1 MAETPKD
8 PIATFPHS
16 EDLSIMARG
25 TGVALFGGL
34 LGSVTG
40 WIGQLLLARLLGPG
54 GFGSYSIGL
63 AIVGVAAQLSTVGL
77 SSATI
82 YFVARYAHDEAAKAR
97 DVLVQ
102 SIGASLFVGLIAGG
116 ILFLL
121 SPIVAKY
128 FLHRPE
134 LTSMIRIFAF
144 SIGFS
149 AGIRVATAA
158 TTVSYQLG
166 YRVYLDLFTNSAFLL
181 LFLIFYS
188 IGERLTGAAVAFLL
202 SSILGF
208 AASAYSLL
216 RVYPTFFAASKPS
229 SLVLSELLS
238 YSMPAFAASLFW
250 APRGWMD
257 RLLIGYFRSPA
268 EVGWYQAASQSVSPL
283 YLAAFAVNSIAAPMT
298 ANLYNRGE
306 RMRLGETFR
315 VSSKWMLYSTLLVF
329 TAVIAGPGDVLKVFF
344 GRGYQNGVAPLLILS
359 IGAIIDSADGTARS
373 MLLLTGHQQVLLRIA
388 AASLPVQIILDVC
401 LIPRFGI
408 AGAAVAEVVLSIL
421 LSTWMLLAVR
431 RLLGMSPYDRRYVK
445 GLLATFVAGAGL
457 YLIGTSGISTP
468 AVRLMLRGSLAV
480 AIFGAVMLAAGLD
493 SEDRLLLVAAL
504 KRYIASDSYR

>member
-1 MAETPKD
+1 MVERPKD
-8 PIATFPHS
+8 PIAASPHS

-25 TGVALFGGL
+25 TGVALVGGL
-34 LGSVTG
+34 LGSVVG
-40 WIGQLLLARLLGPG
+40 WISQLVLARLLGPG
-54 GFGSYSIGL
+54 GFGSYSIGI
-63 AIVGVAAQLSTVGL
+63 AIVGVVAQLSTLGL
-77 SSATI
+77 SSAAI
-82 YFVARYAHDEAAKAR
+82 YFVARYAQQEAAKAR

-116 ILFLL
+116 MLFLL
-121 SPIVAKY
+121 SPLVAKY
-128 FLHRPE
+128 FFHRPE
-134 LTSMIRIFAF
+134 LTSMIRIFAL

-149 AGIRVATAA
+149 AGIRVAMAA
-158 TTVSYQLG
+158 TTASYKLA
-166 YRVYLDLFTNSAFLL
+166 YRVYLDLFSNGAFLV
-181 LFLIFYS
+181 LFLIFYLV
-188 IGERLTGAAVAFLL
+188 GERLLGAAAAFLL
-202 SSILGF
+202 STILGF
-208 AASAYSLL
+208 AASAYSLRRL
-216 RVYPTFFAASKPS
+216 YPTFFAASKPS
-229 SLVLSELLS
+229 SLMLSELLT

-306 RMRLGETFR
+306 RIRLGETFR
-315 VSSKWMLYSTLLVF
+315 VSSKWMLYSTLVVF
-329 TAVIAGPGDVLKVFF
+329 TAVVMGPGDVLKVFF

-373 MLLLTGHQQVLLRIA
+373 MLLLTGHQQILVRIA
-388 AASLPVQIILDVC
+388 AASLVAQIILDVC

-421 LSTWMLLAVR
+421 LSVWMLLAVR
-431 RLLGMSPYDRRYVK
+431 RLLGMSPYDRRYLK
-445 GLLATFVAGAGL
+445 GLLATLVTGAGL
-457 YLIGTSGISTP
+457 YLIGSSEISTP
-468 AVRLMLRGSLAV
+468 AIRLMLRGSIAV

-493 SEDRLLLVAAL
+493 SEDRLLLVAAW
-504 KRYIASDSYR
+504 KRYFVGDRDR